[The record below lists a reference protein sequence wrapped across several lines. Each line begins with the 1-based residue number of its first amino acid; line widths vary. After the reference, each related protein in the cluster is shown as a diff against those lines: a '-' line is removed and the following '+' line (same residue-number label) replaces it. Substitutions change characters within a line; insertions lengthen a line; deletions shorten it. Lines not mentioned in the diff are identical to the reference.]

1 MGSSL
6 LFEVESWLGLPG
18 TFTFERRAS
27 LLPADRVLN
36 SAEKGWEMPSFQT
49 AGGQRQVQ
57 DIHDTQRT
65 AWVDIAVRP
74 LERKAE
80 NMCKAG

>member
-6 LFEVESWLGLPG
+6 LFEVENWPGLPG

-27 LLPADRVLN
+27 RLPADRVLN
-36 SAEKGWEMPSFQT
+36 SAEKAGKGLSFQT

-57 DIHDTQRT
+57 DTHDTQRT
-65 AWVDIAVRP
+65 YWLDIAVR
-74 LERKAE
+74 LSERKAE

>member
-6 LFEVESWLGLPG
+6 LFEVENWPGLPG

-36 SAEKGWEMPSFQT
+36 SAEK
-49 AGGQRQVQ
+49 AGGN
-57 DIHDTQRT
+57 
-65 AWVDIAVRP
+65 AVFP
-74 LERKAE
+74 D
-80 NMCKAG
+80 G

>member
-6 LFEVESWLGLPG
+6 LFEVENWPGLPG

-36 SAEKGWEMPSFQT
+36 SAEKRLGNAVFPDGWRTE
-49 AGGQRQVQ
+49 AG
-57 DIHDTQRT
+57 
-65 AWVDIAVRP
+65 
-74 LERKAE
+74 
-80 NMCKAG
+80 